1 MGYQVGTG
9 RGLVLVLLCSGLV
22 GAQTAPESP
31 WQASVRVRGEAQKL
45 ADSGQTTQAIAVLEG
60 YLKQYPDAGGS
71 TSTVVDRIRAL
82 LHGVEPAAR
91 HQHFERVLTEF
102 KDCPPYRLAAAHEV
116 GLDYLWARNGC
127 ERNPQKTIDI
137 CAACI
142 TELGKRLP
150 PDSWTSTAMYGLQA
164 QALLRLG
171 KPDEAKAQLE
181 AAVALSPMAVG
192 QNPFLI
198 ALSDYYKTSGD
209 TAGLVS
215 AAKLNYVLCEYK
227 EEALQAALNQATQAL
242 IAQGGPGLGMKL
254 AKAQDDLTVENP
266 LSDVPLP
273 PFGNPDLMVAAATG
287 NPEAEL
293 VALLYAGDFA
303 AALEVAKEQMALAVG
318 KPQAE
323 LAKAMP
329 NIARVIKAHDLNL
342 VRANQF
348 LNYHA
353 TGDGEDP
360 LPAIEA
366 SFKRD
371 AP

>member
-1 MGYQVGTG
+1 MGSQVGAG
-9 RGLVLVLLCSGLV
+9 RGLVLVLVCSALV
-22 GAQTAPESP
+22 WAQTAPENP

-45 ADSGQTTQAIAVLEG
+45 ADSGQTTQAITVLEG

-82 LHGVEPAAR
+82 LNGAEPAAR

-102 KDCPPYRLAAAHEV
+102 KDCPHYRLAAAHDV

-127 ERNPQKTIDI
+127 ERNPQKTIDL

-142 TELGKRLP
+142 TELGERLP
-150 PDSWTSTAMYGLQA
+150 KDAWTTTAMYALQA

-171 KPDEAKAQLE
+171 KPDEAKAMLSQ
-181 AAVALSPMAVG
+181 AAQLSP
-192 QNPFLI
+192 I
-198 ALSDYYKTSGD
+198 AISHNAFQIGLADYYKTTGD
-209 TAGLVS
+209 TAGMVS

-227 EEALQAALNQATQAL
+227 EETLQAALNQATQAL
-242 IAQGGPGLGMKL
+242 IAKGGPGLGMKL
-254 AKAQDDLTVENP
+254 AKAQDDPTVENP
-266 LSDVPLP
+266 LADVPLP

-293 VALLYAGDFA
+293 IALLYAGDCA
-303 AALEVAKEQMALAVG
+303 GALEVAKEQMAAAVG
-318 KPQAE
+318 KPQAD
-323 LAKAMP
+323 LAKAMR

-366 SFKRD
+366 SFKGE
-371 AP
+371 PQ